1 MWQYLTKK
9 CQTDIFSTANQQKY
23 LNGSNQHLGKYTE
36 SDNMVKE
43 QATATDL
50 TLYIHGADYLIHSLQ
65 QMEVDDE

>member
-23 LNGSNQHLGKYTE
+23 LNGSNQHLDKYTE

-43 QATATDL
+43 QATVTDL
-50 TLYIHGADYLIHSLQ
+50 TLCIHGADCLIHNLQ
-65 QMEVDDE
+65 RMEADDE